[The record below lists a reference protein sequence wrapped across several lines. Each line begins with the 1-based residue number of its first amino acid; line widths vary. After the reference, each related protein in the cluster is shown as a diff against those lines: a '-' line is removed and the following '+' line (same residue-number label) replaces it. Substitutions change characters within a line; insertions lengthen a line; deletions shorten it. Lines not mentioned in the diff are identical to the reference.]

1 MKIIDLI
8 KLILTFIGT
17 SLGYFLGGFDALLVT
32 LLLFMIIDY
41 ITGVLDAISNKK
53 LSSSVGFKGICKKVI
68 ILLMVTIANR
78 IDITLGLQEIR
89 YVVISFYLAN
99 EGISIIENASLLGV
113 PIPQKLED
121 ILEQLKNEEK
131 ESQ

>member
-1 MKIIDLI
+1 MKIIDFI

-41 ITGVLDAISNKK
+41 ITGVLDAISNKR

>member
-17 SLGYFLGGFDALLVT
+17 SFGYFLGGFDALLVT

-121 ILEQLKNEEK
+121 ILEQLKDDEK
-131 ESQ
+131 EIQ